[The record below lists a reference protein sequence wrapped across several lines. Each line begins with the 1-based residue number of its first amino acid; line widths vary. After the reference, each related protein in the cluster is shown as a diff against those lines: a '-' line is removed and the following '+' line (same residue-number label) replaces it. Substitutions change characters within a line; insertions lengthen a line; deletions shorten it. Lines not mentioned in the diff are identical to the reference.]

1 MFDFFAAA
9 PELDSCVFYFNTD
22 TADEA
27 ACGLVDS
34 KRNTGITYSIESVE
48 VHVWK
53 VPGVDKRIFSVPVV
67 W

>member
-1 MFDFFAAA
+1 MFDFFVTA
-9 PELDSCVFYFNTD
+9 PELDHHVYCFKTA

-27 ACGLVDS
+27 ACELVDS

-53 VPGVDKRIFSVPVV
+53 VPGIEKRTFSVPVV